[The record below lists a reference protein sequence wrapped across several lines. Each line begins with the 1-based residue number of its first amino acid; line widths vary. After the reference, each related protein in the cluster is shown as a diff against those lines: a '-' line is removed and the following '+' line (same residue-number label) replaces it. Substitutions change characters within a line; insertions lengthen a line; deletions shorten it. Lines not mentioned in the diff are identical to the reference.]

1 MLRTDSRLV
10 KNGDTFIA
18 LRGVDND
25 GHQYIEKAIQNGAK
39 KVICEEG
46 NYSVETL
53 TVKDTRTYLADYL
66 YQKHHEK
73 LEKINL
79 IGITGTNGKTTSAFL
94 ASQLLNKLD
103 SKTAYIGTIGFY
115 IGNIQIKELNNTTPD
130 LIELYDMFLT
140 CYDKDVKNIVMEVSS
155 HAIELRRILGLKFKI
170 VAFTNFTQDHLDF
183 HKTMEN
189 YLQAKV
195 KLFKDYL
202 QEPKYA
208 IVNADD
214 PYSIHF
220 QLRDNQNILY
230 GFNSANYQI
239 TSCQLFLDRSEITLN
254 NKYSI
259 MLPIPG
265 KYNIYNYLL
274 SFIIAEKLGFTKEQ
288 IINITQ
294 KLTPPP
300 GRFDI
305 VKYHNNSIIIDYAH
319 TPDGVLNIIN
329 SALEYKMGKIITI
342 IGCGGNRD
350 KTKRPIMGKIASE
363 NSDITIFTND
373 NPRKENEEEI
383 MNDILEGVKKQNYKI
398 IYDRIEAIHAGIDLL
413 ENNDILL
420 ILGKGHENYQI
431 IGDEKHHLD
440 DKEEVVKYIHEQ
452 SQ

>member
-10 KNGDTFIA
+10 QKGDTFIA

-25 GHQYIEKAIQNGAK
+25 GHQYIEKAIQNGASK
-39 KVICEEG
+39 IICEEG
-46 NYSVETL
+46 NYSVETVI
-53 TVKDTRTYLADYL
+53 VKDTRTYLADYL
-66 YQKHHEK
+66 YNKYDEK
-73 LEKINL
+73 LKNINL

-94 ASQLLNKLD
+94 ASQLLNQLA

-115 IGNIQIKELNNTTPD
+115 IGDTRIKELNNTTPD

-140 CYDKDVKNIVMEVSS
+140 CHEKKVKNIIMEVSS
-155 HAIELRRILGLKFKI
+155 HAIELKRILGLKFKI

-189 YLQAKV
+189 YLKAKV
-195 KLFKDYL
+195 KLFQDYL
-202 QEPKYA
+202 KDPYYA

-214 PYSIHF
+214 PYNKYF
-220 QLRDNQNILY
+220 QLEKNHNILY
-230 GFNSANYQI
+230 GFQNADYQI
-239 TSCQLFLDRSEITLN
+239 TAYHLFLDKSEITLN
-254 NKYSI
+254 NKYHI
-259 MLPIPG
+259 ILPIPG

-288 IINITQ
+288 IINITP

-329 SALEYKMGKIITI
+329 SALEYKTGKIITI

-350 KTKRPIMGKIASE
+350 KTKRSIMGKIASE

-373 NPRKENEEEI
+373 NPRKEDPKEI
-383 MNDILEGVKKQNYKI
+383 MNDILNGVKNKNYKV
-398 IYDRIEAIHAGIDLL
+398 IYDRIEAIHTGIDLL
-413 ENNDILL
+413 ESNDILL
-420 ILGKGHENYQI
+420 VLGKGHENYQI
-431 IGDEKHHLD
+431 IGEEKHHLD
-440 DKEEVVKYIHEQ
+440 DKEEVVKYIHEKFE
-452 SQ
+452 